1 MGFKHSG
8 GRLFVTS
15 ETILSVRLGNLEPG
29 TWLRVA
35 CNVSL
40 ACLSWVLACL
50 SRETDP
56 GEQKSRPSLLLWTD
70 LREREERREK
80 GSIPQVRVT
89 PSKALPGVAM
99 DTN

>member
-1 MGFKHSG
+1 MDFKHSG

-15 ETILSVRLGNLEPG
+15 ETILSARHGNLEPG

-40 ACLSWVLACL
+40 ECLSWVLACL

-56 GEQKSRPSLLLWTD
+56 GEQKSRPSLLLWTA
-70 LREREERREK
+70 EKREK
-80 GSIPQVRVT
+80 GSIPQLRVT